1 MGYGITVE
9 VSGPRACFTRPELK
23 AERVSYDVITP
34 SAARGILEAVYW
46 KPAIKWVIDGIEVL
60 NEIKTATFRRNEV
73 EDKVSYRNAKSV
85 AEGKDELLYLSASEK
100 RQQRQTLYLEDV
112 RYRIHAHFEMTTKA
126 GETDIPEKHYNI
138 ALRRLR
144 KGQCFNQPYFG
155 CREFAVDEIRLCEDE
170 ERAPSFYQGKTVDLG
185 YMLYD
190 IDFEHGMEPCFFRAF
205 MVDGFIDVA
214 RSRGEV
220 VR

>member
-1 MGYGITVE
+1 MGYGISIE

-34 SAARGILEAVYW
+34 SAARGILEAIYW
-46 KPAIKWVIDGIEVL
+46 KPAIKWAIDGIEVL

-73 EDKVSYRNAKSV
+73 EDKISYRNAKAV
-85 AEGKDELLYLSASEK
+85 AEGKDELLFLSANDK

-112 RYRIHAHFEMTTKA
+112 CYRIHAHFEMTDKA
-126 GETDIPEKHYNI
+126 GESDTQEKHYNI
-138 ALRRLR
+138 ALRRLK

-155 CREFAVDEIRLCEDE
+155 CREFAVDEFHLCADE
-170 ERAPSFYQGKTVDLG
+170 SCASSFYRGRTVDFG

-190 IDFEHGMEPCFFRAF
+190 IDFGHDMRPSFFRAI

-214 RSRGEV
+214 RAREEV
-220 VR
+220 VW